1 MLKLCNSYIYYMS
14 NITFQIIPFAFIFI
28 VILFFLAKK
37 KNKKTDIT
45 IQKEIPLNDYG
56 EHKEFF
62 ENAEKK
68 LMALRELYRQEL
80 IDLKVYVKKTEL
92 VAQSISKLTGKNVK
106 ELVEVKN
113 DHIYKQLKNDINKKI
128 EKIPLKKDIGD
139 LDKLIS
145 DVDKR
150 IEMGLNY
157 ER

>member
-1 MLKLCNSYIYYMS
+1 MS

-37 KNKKTDIT
+37 KNKNKDIITHKETPTTDY
-45 IQKEIPLNDYG
+45 K

-80 IDLKVYVKKTEL
+80 IDINIYVKKTEL
-92 VAQSISKLTGKNVK
+92 VAQSISRLTGKNVK
-106 ELVEVKN
+106 ELVETKN
-113 DHIYKQLKNDINKKI
+113 ENIYKRLRNDINKKA
-128 EKIPLKKDIGD
+128 ETIPSKKNVGD

>member
-1 MLKLCNSYIYYMS
+1 MS
-14 NITFQIIPFAFIFI
+14 NITYQIIPFAFIFI

-37 KNKKTDIT
+37 KNKKTDIA
-45 IQKEIPLNDYG
+45 IQKEVPLKDYR

-80 IDLKVYVKKTEL
+80 IDLNVYVKKTEL

-106 ELVEVKN
+106 ELLEVKN
-113 DHIYKQLKNDINKKI
+113 DQIYKQLKNDINERI
-128 EKIPLKKDIGD
+128 QKIPLKKDISD

-150 IEMGLNY
+150 IQTGLNY

>member
-1 MLKLCNSYIYYMS
+1 MS
-14 NITFQIIPFAFIFI
+14 NITFQIIPFAFIFV

-37 KNKKTDIT
+37 KNIK
-45 IQKEIPLNDYG
+45 KEIIVQKDVPLNDYG

-62 ENAEKK
+62 ENAEKN
-68 LMALRELYRQEL
+68 LVALRELYRQEL
-80 IDLKVYVKKTEL
+80 IDIDIYVKKTEL

-106 ELVEVKN
+106 ELVETKN
-113 DHIYKQLKNDINKKI
+113 DHIYKRLKSDISKKI
-128 EKIPLKKDIGD
+128 EKIPSKKSIRD

>member
-1 MLKLCNSYIYYMS
+1 MS
-14 NITFQIIPFAFIFI
+14 NITFQIIPFAFLFV

-37 KNKKTDIT
+37 KNYNKDMISY
-45 IQKEIPLNDYG
+45 KETSPMDYG

-68 LMALRELYRQEL
+68 LVALRELYRQDL
-80 IDLKVYVKKTEL
+80 IDINIYVKKTEL
-92 VAQSISKLTGKNVK
+92 VAQSISKLTGKKVK
-106 ELVEVKN
+106 ELVETKN
-113 DHIYKQLKNDINKKI
+113 DHIYERLRNDISKKVQTI
-128 EKIPLKKDIGD
+128 TSKKNIGD

-150 IEMGLNY
+150 IEMGMNY

>member
-1 MLKLCNSYIYYMS
+1 MS

-37 KNKKTDIT
+37 KNRK
-45 IQKEIPLNDYG
+45 KEIISNNETPSINYG

-68 LMALRELYRQEL
+68 LVALRELYRQEL
-80 IDLKVYVKKTEL
+80 IDLNVYVKKTEL

-106 ELVEVKN
+106 ELVEIKN
-113 DHIYKQLKNDINKKI
+113 DDIYKRLKNDINQKI

-145 DVDKR
+145 DVDKK

>member
-1 MLKLCNSYIYYMS
+1 MS

-37 KNKKTDIT
+37 KNNK
-45 IQKEIPLNDYG
+45 KEIIAQEKIELMDFG

-68 LMALRELYRQEL
+68 LVALRELYRQDL
-80 IDLKVYVKKTEL
+80 IDINIYVKKTEL
-92 VAQSISKLTGKNVK
+92 VAQSISKLTGKKVK
-106 ELVEVKN
+106 ELVETKN
-113 DHIYKQLKNDINKKI
+113 DHIYERLRNDISKKVQT
-128 EKIPLKKDIGD
+128 IPSKKNIGD

-150 IEMGLNY
+150 IEMGMNY

>member
-1 MLKLCNSYIYYMS
+1 MS

-37 KNKKTDIT
+37 KNRK
-45 IQKEIPLNDYG
+45 KEIISNNETPSINYG

-68 LMALRELYRQEL
+68 LVALRELYRQEL
-80 IDLKVYVKKTEL
+80 IDLNVYVKKTEL

-106 ELVEVKN
+106 ELVEIKN
-113 DHIYKQLKNDINKKI
+113 DDIYKRLKNDISQKI

-145 DVDKR
+145 DVDKK

>member
-1 MLKLCNSYIYYMS
+1 MS
-14 NITFQIIPFAFIFI
+14 NITFQIIPFAFIFV

-37 KNKKTDIT
+37 KNYKKDILIHNET
-45 IQKEIPLNDYG
+45 PPTDYG

-68 LMALRELYRQEL
+68 LVALRELYRQEL
-80 IDLKVYVKKTEL
+80 IDINIYVKKTEL
-92 VAQSISKLTGKNVK
+92 VAQSISKLTGKNLK
-106 ELVEVKN
+106 ELVETKN
-113 DHIYKQLKNDINKKI
+113 DHIYKRLRNDISKKVKTI
-128 EKIPLKKDIGD
+128 SSKKNVGD

>member
-1 MLKLCNSYIYYMS
+1 MS

-37 KNKKTDIT
+37 KNKK
-45 IQKEIPLNDYG
+45 KEIIVHKEMPLIDYG

-68 LMALRELYRQEL
+68 LVALRELYRQEL
-80 IDLKVYVKKTEL
+80 IDLNVYVKKTEL
-92 VAQSISKLTGKNVK
+92 VAKSISKLTGKNVK
-106 ELVEVKN
+106 ELVETKN
-113 DHIYKQLKNDINKKI
+113 DHIYNQLKNDISEKI

-145 DVDKR
+145 DVDKK
-150 IEMGLNY
+150 IEKGLNY